1 MPVQLR
7 GMLAAAAFAATLS
20 GCYTGTREPM
30 SAGERGNGYADDRKS
45 YSNGSAQSLGPAIA
59 ALEAGEYDQA
69 RRIIDKRLAQTPQD
83 ANAHYLAG
91 LAGLANQDPRGGL
104 KSFEKAVSLDAMLVA
119 AHQQRGV
126 LSAQLGRKDEARSTL
141 ALLAARAV
149 ECKNIC
155 ADTADLRAAI
165 GAVSLALDQDAPL
178 SATTA
183 ALPSTGPANGL
194 AAGLPLR
201 DARWLAPGTPITAL
215 AREPSACLTAP
226 HNESA
231 ALSVNIGRAAFRTP
245 ALLGGEA
252 RRLGLSCSTCHR
264 NGRTNADFLFPGVSG
279 KPGTADVTTSVLSS
293 HLGDGIFNPK
303 PIPDLAAPD
312 HKRLISRDPSDGKL
326 EAFIYRAITKEFDG
340 PEPTARALAGLSA
353 YVRAISARA
362 CKSARAVTLA
372 THLDDARVAGDA
384 AAGAWAQGDPQTSL
398 LMIASARSALA
409 RIDERYAPDTLF
421 RGQRGLQSADLGL
434 AAMQYAFNQGR
445 SDIPVRLIAWRLDM
459 ENWVS
464 LLKKGE
470 EQSLYNP
477 AVLEGK
483 KGYR

>member
-1 MPVQLR
+1 MSVQLR
-7 GMLAAAAFAATLS
+7 GILAVATFAATLS
-20 GCYTGTREPM
+20 GCYTGTREPL
-30 SAGERGNGYADDRKS
+30 SAGERGNGYADGRKS
-45 YSNGSAQSLGPAIA
+45 YSSSSTPFLGSAIS

-69 RRIIDKRLAQTPQD
+69 RRIIDRLLAQTPQD
-83 ANAHYLAG
+83 ASAHYLAG
-91 LAGLANQDPRGGL
+91 LARLANQDLRGGL
-104 KSFEKAVSLDAMLVA
+104 KSFEKAVSLDAMLVT

-126 LSAQLGRKDEARSTL
+126 ISAQLGRKDEARSTL
-141 ALLAARAV
+141 ALLTARAV
-149 ECKNIC
+149 ECKNLC

-165 GAVSLALDQDAPL
+165 VAVSLALDQDAPL
-178 SATTA
+178 PATVVA
-183 ALPSTGPANGL
+183 FPPAGVANGQGI
-194 AAGLPLR
+194 GLPLR
-201 DARWLAPGTPITAL
+201 DARWLAPGTSITAL
-215 AREPSACLTAP
+215 AREPNACLAAP
-226 HNESA
+226 RDESG

-264 NGRTNADFLFPGVSG
+264 NGRSNPDFLFPGVSG

-312 HKRLISRDPSDGKL
+312 HKRLISRDPSDAKL

-340 PEPTARALAGLSA
+340 PEPTARAIAGLST
-353 YVRAISARA
+353 YIRAISARE

-372 THLDDARVAGDA
+372 THLDDARVAGSA
-384 AAGAWAQGDPQTSL
+384 AAGAWAQGDPHTAL

-409 RIDERYAPDTLF
+409 KIEERYAPGGLF
-421 RGQRGLQSADLGL
+421 KGRRALQSADLGL

-459 ENWVS
+459 ENWMT
-464 LLKKGE
+464 LLKNDE
-470 EQSLYNP
+470 DQSLYNP

-483 KGYR
+483 KSYR